1 MLNLR
6 FSKQATKKL
15 KFLEKGDVKVAKD
28 ISQKIK
34 ELTDEPLPDS
44 CIRLKGYFLYRV
56 RVNFYRIIYEY
67 KVENDFIFI
76 FVIEKRDKVYDL
88 LKNLGENYKNK

>member
-1 MLNLR
+1 MLNLV

-15 KFLEKGDVKVAKD
+15 KFLEKGDVKIAKD

-34 ELTDEPLPDS
+34 ELTEEPLPDS

-56 RVNFYRIIYEY
+56 RVSFYRIIYEY

-76 FVIEKRDKVYDL
+76 IEKRDKVYDL